1 MWMRRLLITVVLA
14 CVTSDCSVAFKRQPE
29 PRLQQALPAPS
40 APQFGAG
47 NLDMLRDQFRKLR
60 WVAYSPTNFNPNSV
74 SPLMPSE
81 ASIAADLRTL
91 RAYGFTGLI
100 TYGSQITSIPRL
112 AAATGFKSMLL
123 GVWDPRSR
131 SELQQAKEAATQ
143 EIVAGLIVGN
153 EGLSDSRYTLEEL
166 QRTLDDLR
174 QETRKPVSTTEIYER
189 YFSIPELISSSDFL
203 TVNAHPFFHGQQMR
217 DPQRAVEWTVAAY
230 QDLEKLSD
238 KPLILKE
245 VGLPSAGEP
254 GLSAIN
260 QARYYEL
267 LQQSPVLFCWFEAFD
282 GPWKDWGAV
291 EKHWGI
297 FRHNRSPKLAA
308 RVAARAALRQSP
320 RTP

>member
-1 MWMRRLLITVVLA
+1 MWMRKLLIAVLLA
-14 CVTSDCSVAFKRQPE
+14 YVTSDCSVAFKRQPE
-29 PRLQQALPAPS
+29 PRLQQALPSPS
-40 APQFGAG
+40 PQVGAG
-47 NLDMLRDQFRKLR
+47 NLDTLRDQFRELH
-60 WVAYSPTNFNPNSV
+60 WIAYSPTNFNPNSEP
-74 SPLMPSE
+74 PLVPSD
-81 ASIAADLRTL
+81 ASIAADLRRL

-100 TYGSQITSIPRL
+100 TYGAQITSIPRL
-112 AAATGFKSMLL
+112 AAIAGFKSILI

-131 SELQQAKEAATQ
+131 SELQQAKEVATQ
-143 EIVAGLIVGN
+143 EIVVGLIVGN
-153 EGLSDSRYTLEEL
+153 EGLSFSRYTLQEL
-166 QRTLDDLR
+166 QRAMDDLR
-174 QETRKPVSTTEIYER
+174 QETRKPVGTTEIYER

-230 QDLEKLSD
+230 QELKKLSD

-267 LQQSPVLFCWFEAFD
+267 LLQSPALFCWFEAFD
-282 GPWKDWGAV
+282 GPWKNGGAV
-291 EKHWGI
+291 EKYWGI

-308 RVAARAALRQSP
+308 RVAARAGLRQSP
-320 RTP
+320 RSP